1 MLKKRLILC
10 LLLREDLFVN
20 SRNFQLNP
28 VGNLETI
35 LQYLHFE
42 AIDELVVLNVSRNGK
57 DMERFAQHIM
67 MIGRFC
73 FVPIAA
79 GGGVQTIDDFH
90 RLLHAGADK
99 VVVNSA
105 VFEKPSLIQEAA
117 RLFGSQCV
125 VVSIDVKKNRQGGY
139 EAYGRN
145 GTWNTGIDP
154 VELAR
159 KVEALGAGEIF
170 LTSIDR
176 DGTCRGYDLDRV
188 KAVAGAVK
196 IPVIASGGVGEFKH
210 LVEGIQQGDASAVSA
225 ANIFHF
231 IGQSL
236 RKAKSYLRENGLNVP
251 EPLWN
256 FQRKT
261 NL

>member
-20 SRNFQLNP
+20 SRNFRLNP

-42 AIDELVVLNVSRNGK
+42 AIDELVLLNVSRTGK
-57 DMERFAQHIM
+57 DMERFARNLEM
-67 MIGRFC
+67 VGRFC

-79 GGGVQTIDDFH
+79 GGGVQSVADFQ

-99 VVVNSA
+99 VVVNSSA
-105 VFEKPSLIQEAA
+105 FQNPSLIREAA
-117 RLFGSQCV
+117 KLLGCQCV
-125 VVSIDVKKNRQGGY
+125 VVSMDVKRNRQGRGEVY
-139 EAYGRN
+139 ILN
-145 GTWNTGIDP
+145 GSLNTGMDP
-154 VELAR
+154 VAYAR
-159 KVEALGAGEIF
+159 SVEKLGAGEIF
-170 LTSIDR
+170 LTSMDR
-176 DGTCRGYDLDRV
+176 DGTCQGYDLELV
-188 KAVAGAVK
+188 KSVAGAVT
-196 IPVIASGGVGEFKH
+196 IPVVASGGVGEFKH
-210 LVEGIQQGDASAVSA
+210 LVEGIAQGGASAVSA

-231 IGQSL
+231 IGHSL

-256 FQRKT
+256 FQRLT